1 MLMRRSFNRVKFI
14 NVKEKKMT
22 EEQIRDIFTYHAP
35 TIDQVELYNQINDAF
50 MQCAL
55 VVNRIAP
62 EGPGKTVAIRKLAE
76 ARMQANASI
85 ALEGRF

>member
-1 MLMRRSFNRVKFI
+1 
-14 NVKEKKMT
+14 MT
-22 EEQIRDIFTYHAP
+22 DEQLKDIFTYHAP
-35 TIDQVELYNQINDAF
+35 TEEQRAKYEQINAAF
-50 MQCAL
+50 LECAK
-55 VVNRIAP
+55 VVNVFTP